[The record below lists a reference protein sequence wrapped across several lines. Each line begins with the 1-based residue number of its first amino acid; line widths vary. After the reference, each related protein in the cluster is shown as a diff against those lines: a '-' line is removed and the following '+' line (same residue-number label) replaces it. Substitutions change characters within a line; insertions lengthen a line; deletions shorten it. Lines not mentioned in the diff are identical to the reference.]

1 MIAAIEG
8 TIVGILSPSAFH
20 RWAARCVQTKIADFH
35 FFTAQTYSIFN
46 SVHVTPGGNM
56 AVRIESLYLTIGS

>member
-1 MIAAIEG
+1 MYYRYMYPLLYRVRYRYSKQHQDPTSTVYTVESLEG
-8 TIVGILSPSAFH
+8 
-20 RWAARCVQTKIADFH
+20 
-35 FFTAQTYSIFN
+35 IFN